1 MEHRT
6 CDCVFGTFFSI
17 RTETVDCLFGNS
29 IPVGDIWGEKLD
41 RLTKITMNRWTLVYY
56 LFLVSHFFSKLPVFS
71 SCYSSNRRGGN
82 AWRIFNY
89 PSQKL
94 LPCGGNRC
102 SVNSIFIFHV
112 LWKIGKTKILLR
124 TEAYDLF
131 KIKWGKRRWN
141 SEPEVNLV
149 V

>member
-1 MEHRT
+1 MWLR
-6 CDCVFGTFFSI
+6 VWNFFFYPYRNSW
-17 RTETVDCLFGNS
+17 LFVRKFNS
-29 IPVGDIWGEKLD
+29 GGWYMGGKLD

>member
-1 MEHRT
+1 MIACLEL
-6 CDCVFGTFFSI
+6 FFLSVQKQLI
-17 RTETVDCLFGNS
+17 VCSEIQFRWVIYG
-29 IPVGDIWGEKLD
+29 GGGKLD

-56 LFLVSHFFSKLPVFS
+56 LFLVSHFFSKLPVFP
-71 SCYSSNRRGGN
+71 SCYSSNWMGEN

-131 KIKWGKRRWN
+131 KIKWGKRR
-141 SEPEVNLV
+141 
-149 V
+149 

>member
-1 MEHRT
+1 MIACLEL
-6 CDCVFGTFFSI
+6 FFSI

-71 SCYSSNRRGGN
+71 SCYSSNRRGEMPGGFSIIPARN
-82 AWRIFNY
+82 CCHVEGTVAQWTQFSYFMCFGKSAKRKFYCELKHTIC
-89 PSQKL
+89 SKL
-94 LPCGGNRC
+94 NG
-102 SVNSIFIFHV
+102 
-112 LWKIGKTKILLR
+112 
-124 TEAYDLF
+124 
-131 KIKWGKRRWN
+131 GKRRWN